1 MSNTT
6 IAFLPNFHANV
17 CELSKSLI
25 FNQEK
30 ILHFHIMALYGSVL
44 EYASSMLSLNK
55 VGPKL
60 AIPVVFR
67 ALLDASLDMLN
78 LCNDPKYGH
87 RLEVAYLRGMK
98 DFLGRVIRGGNKG
111 VKEFGQISEINAKH
125 KEIKERERELKSMG
139 YSSIEMT
146 EKFRL
151 LDMEDEYF
159 FIYKSLNNHVHNSI
173 DALQQRHIEEDEGVF
188 DVVYYKDTPL
198 EDLEPYFGMTI
209 ELIMRCSEKLHEV
222 FESSVQ
228 RQVQELRGDVD
239 ALRACSR
246 SYT

>member
-30 ILHFHIMALYGSVL
+30 ILHFHVMALYGSVL

-78 LCNDPKYGH
+78 LCNDPPP
-87 RLEVAYLRGMK
+87 RG
-98 DFLGRVIRGGNKG
+98 VY
-111 VKEFGQISEINAKH
+111 
-125 KEIKERERELKSMG
+125 RE
-139 YSSIEMT
+139 
-146 EKFRL
+146 
-151 LDMEDEYF
+151 
-159 FIYKSLNNHVHNSI
+159 
-173 DALQQRHIEEDEGVF
+173 
-188 DVVYYKDTPL
+188 
-198 EDLEPYFGMTI
+198 I
-209 ELIMRCSEKLHEV
+209 ELGI
-222 FESSVQ
+222 
-228 RQVQELRGDVD
+228 GW
-239 ALRACSR
+239 
-246 SYT
+246 